1 MKKLLAL
8 VFSLLISFNSLGET
22 VLYCQG
28 ELATGLD
35 KNNGTWKTSNF
46 NTERYT
52 IKFSDD
58 YYKLSG
64 LSKRNWDCLDA
75 YFDKTYN
82 TVTCTSPYQDG
93 GSFTFNKKTNRFIT
107 INSTVFGYLDNGTDN
122 SAISAGTCQKF

>member
-1 MKKLLAL
+1 
-8 VFSLLISFNSLGET
+8 
-22 VLYCQG
+22 
-28 ELATGLD
+28 LATGLD